1 MFINSTGNVG
11 IGTTSP
17 GAKFEVYTGAGR
29 YAQINSIGGALLK
42 TNDNST
48 QGLTLEN
55 TYTGQNYGTT
65 VLFNLGY
72 DGLSTAPGTTVAGGK
87 IIVAQEQSW
96 SSTAS
101 TQDSYMTFQTTLDG
115 AMAEKMRITSG
126 GNVGIGTT
134 APDQALDIIGRI
146 QMSTWTADGD
156 TAVYRDDG
164 TGNLGLVTSDRR
176 LKKNIEPVT
185 GSLDIVNRLNAYK
198 YNELD
203 ETDGTK
209 KRLGVMAQEI
219 LPYMPEL
226 TYSFTREGSS
236 KTYYGVHYD
245 KLPVLL
251 LGAMKE
257 QQGMII
263 EQRTVNNEQ
272 QAQISDMNLKTSQNV
287 ETVAGLQ
294 KSVDEN
300 LAVISGN
307 FSAVEAK
314 LALHDTAING
324 QGTTINEQQNEVS
337 SFKFQ
342 VSNEIQNLNDQIAN
356 ANTQYSI
363 LNTQYTLSES
373 DLADLESRLALAEG
387 KLKTAELNLADFEV
401 SASDTLSAM
410 LETENMLT
418 EKLLSHEDRIA
429 ALEAKILA
437 LSISGGGVG
446 QISDNVL
453 VKDQNGGL
461 KLEGVFEA
469 KEVVAGAFAV
479 KNESQGEKT
488 MGEETILA
496 GESEKFISARAVSE
510 NTRIFVT
517 FESDS
522 GGRFWTEKKADSVT
536 GEYTGFVLKL
546 SEPARADARFSW
558 WIVESR

>member
-1 MFINSTGNVG
+1 MRILNSNGNVG
-11 IGTTSP
+11 IGTTGPSEKLQIGDGSA
-17 GAKFEVYTGAGR
+17 GANIKLASSGSGSYILFD
-29 YAQINSIGGALLK
+29 SIGTDMYVGHM
-42 TNDNST
+42 
-48 QGLTLEN
+48 N
-55 TYTGQNYGTT
+55 TVSAVQIGPWTKAVLNIAGTGNVGIGGTAA
-65 VLFNLGY
+65 N
-72 DGLSTAPGTTVAGGK
+72 TAPV
-87 IIVAQEQSW
+87 IY
-96 SSTAS
+96 AS
-101 TQDSYMTFQTTLDG
+101 AD
-115 AMAEKMRITSG
+115 

-134 APDQALDIIGRI
+134 NPDQALDVIGRI

-203 ETDGTK
+203 EEGGTK

-307 FSAVEAK
+307 FSAVESA

-401 SASDTLSAM
+401 STSDTLSAM

-437 LSISGGGVG
+437 LSISGGGDG

-461 KLEGVFEA
+461 KLPGVFEA